1 MKKTHTTRPD
11 PACPAGRRLTGRTAF
26 SLWAFLVALAICGC
40 TLEASQRKPMMTLF
54 IGLDAS
60 GSFTNG
66 GHYEDALKFTA
77 NYIYGHLHELG
88 GLSKPRQLFV
98 GSIGGKV
105 FDDPKTFHQIHDFE
119 GKNVSEIEE
128 DLKLWFPPNDKV
140 TDFNAFFEK
149 TAQLAKERN
158 LVLTPITLVIITDGI
173 PDIPM
178 ENAKAGSKLLYEKIK
193 LDPLEYLARNVTV
206 RLLYPSPKVAENW
219 RKFVPR
225 NRVRLWT
232 VEADVMTGWQNQV
245 QSDLELPQQ
254 DRLWKWVQ
262 DTVDFRVRS
271 SRI

>member
-1 MKKTHTTRPD
+1 MKKDCSNPI
-11 PACPAGRRLTGRTAF
+11 ALVLVGAFLISTAF
-26 SLWAFLVALAICGC
+26 YGC
-40 TLEASQRKPMMTLF
+40 NLEAGQRKPMMTLF

-60 GSFTNG
+60 GSFRNSG
-66 GHYEDALKFTA
+66 YYEDAQKFMA
-77 NYIYGHLHELG
+77 HYIYGHLNELG
-88 GLSKPRQLFV
+88 GLAKPRELFV
-98 GSIGGKV
+98 ASVGGKAL
-105 FDDPKTFHQIHDFE
+105 DDPKTFHPIHDFE

-128 DLKLWFPPNDKV
+128 DLKRWFPPNDTV

-149 TAQLAKERN
+149 AAQLAKERN
-158 LVLTPITLVIITDGI
+158 LTLAPITFVIVSDGI

-178 ENAKAGSKLLYEKIK
+178 GDAKAGSKMLYEKIN

-232 VEADVMTGWQNQV
+232 VEADVMSGWQRQV
-245 QSDLELPQQ
+245 QPEVELPKQ
-254 DRLWKWVQ
+254 DRLWKWVL

-271 SRI
+271 SKI